1 MHQVIQLKKPSGSNN
16 NILVSNQNMSRSQ
29 SGKDSSSSDQEML
42 DIVDQPSYQASL
54 KDASM
59 KSVSIKSRGPKKI
72 PPQWSRV
79 IDIED
84 LGDDEHVG
92 HVIAPDM
99 EAILEGLKQI
109 RKRSRKEW
117 HPLFHPKHWWRDHP
131 QHDLQE
137 HLLNREE
144 LSVQGRR
151 VVELRKLFWFRTAK
165 LVDGADGVLVQGV
178 EEAKRLSKKLESRG
192 SFGHDGFKA
201 KAKD

>member
-1 MHQVIQLKKPSGSNN
+1 VIG
-16 NILVSNQNMSRSQ
+16 
-29 SGKDSSSSDQEML
+29 
-42 DIVDQPSYQASL
+42 
-54 KDASM
+54 
-59 KSVSIKSRGPKKI
+59 
-72 PPQWSRV
+72 
-79 IDIED
+79 D

-99 EAILEGLKQI
+99 EAIMEELQQI

-117 HPLFHPKHWWRDHP
+117 HPLFHSKNWWRDHP
-131 QHDLQE
+131 KHDLQE
-137 HLLNREE
+137 HLLNKEE
-144 LSVQGRR
+144 LGAQARR
-151 VVELRKLFWFRTAK
+151 VVELRKLFWCRTAK